1 MAIYF
6 YYGSG
11 SPFAWNVWLVLEHKR
26 LPYQLHVLS
35 LQSGGLKQPG
45 YLAIN
50 PRGKVPALVDDDFA
64 LWETSVIVAY
74 LDERYPEYPVFPS
87 GMAERATARRLSA
100 EAHSY
105 LYPELRKLMELTL
118 LDTGGDGDPAAIA
131 AALVDVREQLRY
143 FENALQGDYLLGDLS
158 AADFALYPL
167 LALVQRLHF
176 KRPGLGAGE
185 LITLKLAGF
194 MRRIEQLP
202 YFTKTYPPHWQER

>member
-1 MAIYF
+1 MAIHF

-11 SPFAWNVWLVLEHKR
+11 SPFAWNAWLVLEHKR

-35 LQSGGLKQPG
+35 LQSGELKQPG

-50 PRGKVPALVDDDFA
+50 PRGKVPALVDDGFA
-64 LWETSVIVAY
+64 LWETSAIVAY

-87 GMAERATARRLSA
+87 GIAERAVVRRLSA
-100 EAHSY
+100 EVHTY

-118 LDTGGDGDPAAIA
+118 LRTGGDGDPAAIA
-131 AALVDVREQLRY
+131 DALDGLREQLRY
-143 FENALQGDYLLGDLS
+143 FENALQGDYLFGDLS

-167 LALVQRLHF
+167 LALVQRLHV

-185 LITLKLAGF
+185 LIAPRLAGF
-194 MRRIEQLP
+194 MQRIEQLP
-202 YFTKTYPPHWQER
+202 YFAKTYPPHWQE